1 MESGGVATE
10 RSGVKDRSSASLD
23 DGQPIWTRQHRPS
36 QIIRA
41 IIRLGHLPLPDP
53 SPEAADEGGEKGEL
67 DEGSGVADLG
77 SILKG
82 VAGLNDNSR
91 EPERVVKEFLD
102 RDLG

>member
-1 MESGGVATE
+1 MG
-10 RSGVKDRSSASLD
+10 
-23 DGQPIWTRQHRPS
+23 QHRPS

-41 IIRLGHLPLPDP
+41 RIRLGQPPLPDP
-53 SPEAADEGGEKGEL
+53 APEAADEGGKEGEL

-77 SILKG
+77 RFLEG

-91 EPERVVKEFLD
+91 EPERVVEEFLD